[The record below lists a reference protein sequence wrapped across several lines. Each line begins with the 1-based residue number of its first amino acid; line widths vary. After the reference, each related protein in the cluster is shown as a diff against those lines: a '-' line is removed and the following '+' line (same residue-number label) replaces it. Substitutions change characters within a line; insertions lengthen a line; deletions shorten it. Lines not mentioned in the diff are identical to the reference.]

1 MNKVDDKTISEL
13 NEIISRMI
21 IKDQTP
27 DDFKKIFDL
36 SHNKG
41 GKTNFCSLNGRD
53 VYLSIS
59 SEDCS
64 KLREIIQN
72 LIKNNRDMRNN
83 ISDKMVYERLLEL
96 FDTIKSEGRKITS
109 KDIQKKC
116 DELLKSLPRT
126 EFTVFHKIYGVDL
139 KSDSPISKGI
149 FTFYSIH
156 KHKKIIDSIIYND
169 GKEPDGI
176 KLLND
181 EFEKHDVWV
190 SVSFQMK
197 EDFFKAEE
205 RANKYFIYLE
215 NILRFFLYRDNT
227 LFDIGIFD
235 LKKSNVEDI
244 YLLSGNRFSY
254 SLNLTS
260 GSSGNAILDDFF
272 NRNDRFIP
280 KLIELISK
288 DDKTDMEKRILRSTY
303 LGGMAISELD
313 HSMGFLKCMMAIE
326 ALLQVNKEEIS
337 NQISE
342 NVSFILYGTG
352 KETVAENRIQMY
364 NIMKKLYS
372 KRSELA
378 HGSKVEIPLNDY
390 NTAIYIIQLLIRIFL
405 DNDIYYEM
413 KKIDELEKYIQKLKF
428 TVS

>member
-27 DDFKKIFDL
+27 EDFKKIFDF
-36 SHNKG
+36 SYNKR
-41 GKTNFCSLNGRD
+41 GKTTICSFNGRN
-53 VYLSIS
+53 VFLSIS
-59 SEDCS
+59 SGDCS
-64 KLREIIQN
+64 KLSEIIQN
-72 LIKNNRDMRNN
+72 IIENNPDMKNN
-83 ISDKMVYERLLEL
+83 ISERMVCECLLEL
-96 FDTIKSEGRKITS
+96 FDTIKSEERMITS

-342 NVSFILYGTG
+342 NVSFILYGTC
-352 KETVAENRIQMY
+352 KETVAENRILMY
-364 NIMKKLYS
+364 NNMKKLYS

-378 HGSKVEIPLNDY
+378 HGSKVELPLNDY
-390 NTAIYIIQLLIRIFL
+390 NMAMEIIQLLIRVFL
-405 DNDIYYEM
+405 DTDIYYEM

>member
-116 DELLKSLPRT
+116 DELLKSLSTT
-126 EFTVFHKIYGVDL
+126 EFTVFHKIYGVDI
-139 KSDSPISKGI
+139 KSESPINRGI
-149 FTFYSIH
+149 FTFYSIN
-156 KHKKIIDSIIYND
+156 KHRKDIDSIINND
-169 GKEPDGI
+169 GNEQSGI
-176 KLLND
+176 KFLID
-181 EFEKHDVWV
+181 EFEKHDAWV

-197 EDFFKAEE
+197 EDCTKAKE
-205 RANKYFIYLE
+205 RARKYLLYLE
-215 NILRFFLYRDNT
+215 YILRFFLYPKQSV
-227 LFDIGIFD
+227 FDIGIFD
-235 LKKSNVEDI
+235 LKKSNVEEI
-244 YLLSGNRFSY
+244 YLLSENQFSY
-254 SLNLTS
+254 ELNRTS
-260 GSSGNAILDDFF
+260 GAVGNIKLDYVFDK
-272 NRNDRFIP
+272 NEKYLS

-288 DDKTDMEKRILRSTY
+288 DDKTEMEDRILRFTY